1 MRINMY
7 KSPLLFVCLI
17 TIGLLS
23 SAQQASGIKKMLKQ
37 EFKLTPQHSK
47 DTQYYEMISRLQPHS
62 LDGTPQGWD
71 VYHLILRCV
80 PSKDPSKG
88 DEYTCLRFTV
98 AINNKPEVGIPTL
111 TNWKY
116 YFSLTPNARD
126 DRGYVFGIDHAK
138 FEKLS
143 DANGNMVPVGNT
155 YHVYNA
161 FIDFHSMILFSER
174 SAGGKGV
181 QDLKWIGDKVQH
193 AAAFSEAPVNLGAQV
208 AEGSYFKNG
217 EITLAFKGL
226 SIENDKTCAILE
238 YDSGESSF
246 YMKMKPTPT
255 SEIPTKGS
263 SHYWGDIF
271 KDISGGWIQKA
282 TLHEMV
288 VSETTIPGMTNKVN
302 MVVER
307 SIEIRNVKSSQA
319 NKP

>member
-1 MRINMY
+1 MRKNFY
-7 KSPLLFVCLI
+7 KSSLLFFCVI
-17 TIGLLS
+17 AMWNLS
-23 SAQQASGIKKMLKQ
+23 SAQKMSSIKQMLKQ
-37 EFKLTPQHSK
+37 EYNLTPQHSK
-47 DTQYYEMISRLQPHS
+47 DTQYYEMISRLQPHA

-88 DEYTCLRFTV
+88 DEYTCLKFTV
-98 AINNKPEVGIPTL
+98 VINKKPEVDIPSL

-116 YFSLTPNARD
+116 YFSLTPNSRD

-138 FEKLS
+138 FEKLT
-143 DANGNMVPVGNT
+143 DANGSMLPPGNT

-161 FIDFHSMILFSER
+161 FIDFHAMILFSER
-174 SAGGKGV
+174 SAGGKGA
-181 QDLKWIGDKVQH
+181 QDLKLIGDKVVH
-193 AAAFSEAPVNLGAQV
+193 AAAFSEAPVNLGSQV
-208 AEGSYFKNG
+208 GEGSYFKNG
-217 EITLAFKGL
+217 EVTLAFKGL
-226 SIENDKTCAILE
+226 SLENDKTCAILE

-246 YMKMKPTPT
+246 FMRMMMTPN

-271 KDISGGWIQKA
+271 KDISTGWIQKA

-288 VSETTIPGMTNKVN
+288 VSETTVLGLPNKVN

-307 SIEIRNVKSSQA
+307 SIEIKNVKRPGS
-319 NKP
+319 N